1 MWWLVL
7 YSLLACSF
15 IMSLVWLWAT
25 KNKNAGVVD
34 IFWSYNFPVIAFI
47 LLWMAPGYE
56 MRKVLFCSMVIIAG
70 LRLGTFLAYRIF
82 SHIDVEEGRYQE
94 LRKNYAPNVNR
105 RFFLFFQFQAVSNV
119 ILALPFFIITINP
132 NPDLSWL
139 EYTGFGIWIISI
151 LGETIADQQLSSFKK
166 NPDNKGKVCQEG
178 LWYYSRHPNYFFQWL
193 MWVSYFV
200 FALASPYGY
209 LAIISPAIILLLILK
224 VTGIP
229 PTEAQAVR
237 SKGDAY
243 KEYQR
248 TTSAFFPWFK
258 KE

>member
-139 EYTGFGIWIISI
+139 EYTVRERLCGHSLIVMFEAKKIPLT
-151 LGETIADQQLSSFKK
+151 LGD
-166 NPDNKGKVCQEG
+166 
-178 LWYYSRHPNYFFQWL
+178 FFL
-193 MWVSYFV
+193 RRM
-200 FALASPYGY
+200 
-209 LAIISPAIILLLILK
+209 PAAM
-224 VTGIP
+224 
-229 PTEAQAVR
+229 E
-237 SKGDAY
+237 
-243 KEYQR
+243 
-248 TTSAFFPWFK
+248 
-258 KE
+258 